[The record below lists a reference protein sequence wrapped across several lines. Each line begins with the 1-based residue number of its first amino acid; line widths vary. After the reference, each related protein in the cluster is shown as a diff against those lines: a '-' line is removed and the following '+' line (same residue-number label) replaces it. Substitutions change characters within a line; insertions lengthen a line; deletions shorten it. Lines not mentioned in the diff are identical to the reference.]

1 MKSLD
6 EKRLLVKMTRMLGQ
20 PVDPALLAS
29 IEKEERLN
37 ETLFKKPQP
46 IIVEDV
52 VPQPTIEILRE
63 VSAPAPKPAETNLI
77 PPKETQIQQVVN
89 VLNSTSKPPIANL
102 KDQEIAGIRKQLAEM
117 MQKIST
123 LSWGGGGTGVVRI
136 GATDDFDT
144 TSYSEGRYLRWV
156 NGMFRLDEVNP
167 HDVIYNTTLVTSP
180 TYTITADDYY
190 IGVNYAGPCTITL
203 PASPSS
209 GREVAIKDESGNA
222 EAYPIT
228 VVGNVDN
235 DAGGFILAVNNGAV
249 QLIYR
254 NGWRII

>member
-1 MKSLD
+1 MKSLE
-6 EKRLLVKMTRMLGQ
+6 EKRLLVKMTKMLGQ

-37 ETLFKKPQP
+37 ETLFKKPQEV
-46 IIVEDV
+46 IVE
-52 VPQPTIEILRE
+52 QPVEILIE
-63 VSAPAPKPAETNLI
+63 APKPEPAPKPAETNLV
-77 PPKETQIQQVVN
+77 PPVESQVQQIAN
-89 VLNSTSKPPIANL
+89 VLRGTSKPPIANL

-209 GREVAIKDESGNA
+209 GREVAINDESGNA